1 MLNINRS
8 HNRQLTLD
16 LGKEVVP
23 EVGIFRTRTYG
34 DPFMVEKMGLDTA
47 IINTTNFQNIDLFTP
62 NDWFK
67 SVSVFQKLSKTELD
81 YLIALQPVDAGG
93 FSTKMGF
100 LCGER
105 IGPPARPYWTRGGTW
120 QDLANGDTSVLF
132 EFGTMVFGGQLV
144 KVETDVNNL
153 PKLYQFRA
161 RYQSETDTQVRLLD
175 FYKLIGMRRA
185 EMGKFTHATHPWFIQ
200 RCTWAS
206 WGNTYSDTWNSGV
219 IYHPVWSPYDY
230 PTNNGN
236 NALYIAR
243 EFLLP

>member
-1 MLNINRS
+1 
-8 HNRQLTLD
+8 
-16 LGKEVVP
+16 
-23 EVGIFRTRTYG
+23 
-34 DPFMVEKMGLDTA
+34 MVEKMGLDTA
-47 IINTTNFQNIDLFTP
+47 GLGTTNFQNIDLFTQ

-67 SVSVFQKLSKTELD
+67 SVSVFQKLGKDELD
-81 YLIALQPVDAGG
+81 YLIAIQPVDAGS
-93 FSTKMGF
+93 FSSKMGF

-105 IGPPARPYWTRGGTW
+105 IGPPERPYWTRGGDW
-120 QDLANGDTSVLF
+120 KLLHGGDTSISF

-153 PKLYQFRA
+153 PKLYRFMA
-161 RYQSETDTQVRLLD
+161 RYQSETDAQVRLLD

-200 RCTWAS
+200 RCTWAG
-206 WGNTYSDTWNSGV
+206 WGNTYNDTWNSGK

-230 PTNNGN
+230 PANNGYN
-236 NALYIAR
+236 TLYIAR